1 MNHTTKFGFQ
11 HLRTIFFFGLLILL
25 GTTLLYLFRPFFY
38 PILWAAIIA
47 MIFEPLYERMNAHI
61 KMPGISA
68 ILGVL
73 LVVIMIFIPL
83 VVLSILL
90 VQQSVSLYNV
100 LTIGGGGI
108 VSNVQGLAAWLA
120 DTSLGPYIEEI
131 RNRWTEYAASGVRAF
146 SVFLFENIKQ
156 ATQNSVRFLFLF
168 FIMLFTLYHFFK
180 DGKKI
185 LARLMHLSP
194 LGDAYEKMLYDKF
207 RSTSVA
213 TLKSTF
219 IIGGVQGTIGG
230 ILFWITGV
238 PGALVW
244 GVVMMAFSILPALGS
259 FMVWLPAGL
268 IMLALGNVWQGVA
281 ILLVGIFIIAT
292 VDNLIRPPLLGKDT
306 EMHPLIVLF
315 STLGGIFLFGVSG
328 FIIGPII
335 AALFLAIISIYDHYY
350 QSELSKG

>member
-1 MNHTTKFGFQ
+1 M
-11 HLRTIFFFGLLILL
+11 
-25 GTTLLYLFRPFFY
+25 
-38 PILWAAIIA
+38 
-47 MIFEPLYERMNAHI
+47 
-61 KMPGISA
+61 
-68 ILGVL
+68 
-73 LVVIMIFIPL
+73 
-83 VVLSILL
+83 
-90 VQQSVSLYNV
+90 
-100 LTIGGGGI
+100 
-108 VSNVQGLAAWLA
+108 
-120 DTSLGPYIEEI
+120 
-131 RNRWTEYAASGVRAF
+131 
-146 SVFLFENIKQ
+146 
-156 ATQNSVRFLFLF
+156 
-168 FIMLFTLYHFFK
+168 
-180 DGKKI
+180 
-185 LARLMHLSP
+185 
-194 LGDAYEKMLYDKF
+194 GDAYEKMLYEKC

-213 TLKSTF
+213 TLESAF